1 MHNSYEERRRPVA
14 DLLGTLA
21 LVGATVL
28 IAWPACKGIAR
39 RWRIRH
45 PAAARDSA
53 IDESLKETFP
63 ASDPPATRYVDIP
76 DNRR

>member
-1 MHNSYEERRRPVA
+1 MRDSHEERRSPAA
-14 DLLGTLA
+14 DLIGTLA
-21 LVGATVL
+21 LVGTAVL
-28 IAWPACKGIAR
+28 IAWPAYKGIAR

-45 PAAARDSA
+45 PAAARESA
-53 IDESLKETFP
+53 IDESLQETFP